1 MAENEYP
8 ALPEASITI
17 HSAGFRVASG
27 KQQQADGSAK
37 EIRVL
42 ILNVGSVQ
50 VELPLPVEAA
60 RSLGQAL
67 TGGVEIAT
75 EIPKSEQP

>member
-27 KQQQADGSAK
+27 KQNQPDGSAK

-42 ILNVGSVQ
+42 ILNVGAVQ
-50 VELPLPVEAA
+50 IELPLPADAA

-67 TGGVEIAT
+67 CGGVEIAS
-75 EIPKSEQP
+75 EIPKPKK